1 MTHQVH
7 TKIQINLV
15 EWSTHFAR
23 AILHPFYGDNRHYG
37 AKKLGRQL
45 NNLQFHGENNEIS
58 FLSFCTFC
66 IDLSKRKISVK
77 SIEKN
82 LILQQ
87 KCNSHQPRKWQQ
99 QQQLQWMKRKF
110 VDLLFRFKYEH
121 ITVTVDAKWQKCEKQ
136 NSKHKNG
143 FLLG

>member
-23 AILHPFYGDNRHYG
+23 AILHPFYGDNRHHG
-37 AKKLGRQL
+37 ANNSVDSWTICNFMAKIMKFHFCLFVHSVSIFWNEKFQL
-45 NNLQFHGENNEIS
+45 
-58 FLSFCTFC
+58 
-66 IDLSKRKISVK
+66 
-77 SIEKN
+77 KN
-82 LILQQ
+82 LILEQ